1 MSPLTAG
8 NTGNCRHFP
17 SDSNYVYI
25 LNAFEKKYCRDSL
38 RRRENSYSM
47 NQIRNKG
54 PLPWLLLM
62 FFASGCAAL
71 IYEIVWL
78 QLLEL
83 VIGSSGYS
91 VAVLLGTFMG
101 GMCLGS
107 LLLPRLIPLRL
118 HPLRVYACLEVG
130 TGLLGM
136 AVLFGMPYL
145 ADLYSVFHWHGV
157 GSRALISAICLLPPT
172 FLMGATLPAVSRFV
186 ESTPEGISWMGFFYG
201 GNIAGGVVGC
211 LGAGFFLLRLF
222 DMPTAACAAAAINFA
237 AAAIGIGLARK
248 TAHVVLP
255 SDANS
260 GMRSQA
266 GSRRMLVH
274 ITIAA
279 SGLSALGAEVVW
291 TRLLSLLLGGT
302 VYTFSIILAVFLAGL
317 GIGSSIGSLLARR
330 ATNPRAVLGFFQMC
344 LAGAIGWSAFIIARS
359 LPYWPIN
366 PSIYTGDWGPW
377 QLFQLDI
384 LRVGWAVLPATIFW
398 GASFPLAVAGIASRG
413 QDPGR
418 MVGGIYAANTIGA
431 IAGALAFSLFVIP
444 RMGTQ
449 WAERL
454 LIMTAAVSSLWALA
468 SAFSF
473 GRRRAVAATENLS
486 PHPSFRAVC
495 AVLAS
500 MAGIVFLVISIAKI
514 PWVVIAWGRFCATY
528 VAQAYPDLIAAKA
541 RLPESG
547 KTSQWYCS
555 YVGEGIN
562 VSVAVTRTRAGN
574 RFFHGAGK
582 VQASSQP
589 QDMRLQRMLGHLS
602 VLSAG
607 DPAKVSNVL
616 VVACGAGVTAGS
628 FVPYPDIKRITI
640 CDIEPLVP
648 KFVTP
653 MFGEENYH
661 IADGIDR
668 QNPHFVNG
676 KLVSVIYDDGRHYIS
691 TLPGEEK
698 FDVIT
703 SDPIDPWVKGSAAL
717 NTVEYYEMCKRHLK
731 PGGVMTLWMPL
742 YESND
747 DSAKSIIAT
756 FFQVFPNGMIF
767 SNDQQFE
774 GYDAV
779 LLGRSEPARIDLD
792 KVESLLSRKD
802 YMAVLKSL
810 SDVGFG
816 SIGYTGEQQS
826 TAVDLFST
834 FAGRSSDLVLW
845 TKSGQINKDRNLRLQ
860 YLSGMWFNSYQGTKI
875 LDNILDHYRF
885 PTDVFFGSEERLST
899 LKRALADR
907 GRREKG
913 SLLP

>member
-1 MSPLTAG
+1 
-8 NTGNCRHFP
+8 
-17 SDSNYVYI
+17 
-25 LNAFEKKYCRDSL
+25 
-38 RRRENSYSM
+38 M
-47 NQIRNKG
+47 NQTQVKG
-54 PLPWLLLM
+54 SLPWLLLM

-91 VAVLLGTFMG
+91 IAVLLGTFMG

-107 LLLPRLIPLRL
+107 LLLPRLIPPGF
-118 HPLRVYACLEVG
+118 HPLRVYACLEIG
-130 TGLLGM
+130 TGLMGA

-145 ADLYSVFHWHGV
+145 ADLYSAFYWHGV
-157 GSRALISAICLLPPT
+157 GSRALVSALCLIPPT
-172 FLMGATLPAVSRFV
+172 LLMGATLPAASRFV
-186 ESTPEGISWMGFFYG
+186 ESTPEGVSWMGFFYG
-201 GNIAGGVVGC
+201 GNIAGGVFGC
-211 LGAGFFLLRLF
+211 LGGGFFLLRLF
-222 DMPTAACAAAAINFA
+222 DMPTAVVVAAAINLSA
-237 AAAIGIGLARK
+237 AALAIWQARR
-248 TAHVVLP
+248 TAHVCIF
-255 SDANS
+255 SDADS
-260 GMRSQA
+260 VTCPRT
-266 GSRRMLVH
+266 GSHRLLVH
-274 ITIAA
+274 LTIAA

-317 GIGSSIGSLLARR
+317 GIGSSIGSLLARTS
-330 ATNPRAVLGFFQMC
+330 TNPRAVLGFCQLS
-344 LAGAIGWSAFIIARS
+344 LAGAIAWSAMIIARS

-366 PSIYTGDWGPW
+366 PGIYTSDFGPW
-377 QLFQLDI
+377 HLFQLDI
-384 LRVGWAVLPATIFW
+384 VRVSWAVLPATILW
-398 GASFPLAVAGIASRG
+398 GASFPLAIAGVASRG
-413 QDPGR
+413 RDPGR

-431 IAGALAFSLFVIP
+431 IIGSLAFSLFVIP

-454 LIMTAAVSSLWALA
+454 LIATAAIAALWALA

-473 GRRRAVAATENLS
+473 RRHRALAEEETVRPNPSLRAV
-486 PHPSFRAVC
+486 V
-495 AVLAS
+495 AVLA
-500 MAGIVFLVISIAKI
+500 ALVCIVFLLSAVAKI

-528 VAQAYPDLIAAKA
+528 MGQAHPDLIDEKA
-541 RLPESG
+541 TLPENGPFSE
-547 KTSQWYCS
+547 WYCT

-562 VSVAVTRTRAGN
+562 VSVAVTKNASGH

-602 VLSAG
+602 VLAAR
-607 DPAKVSNVL
+607 DPKKVSDVL

-628 FVPYPDIKRITI
+628 FVLYPDVKKITV

-648 KFVTP
+648 KVVAP

-676 KLVSVIYDDGRHYIS
+676 KKVTVIYDDGRHYIR
-691 TLPGEEK
+691 TLPQEEK

-742 YESND
+742 YESNV
-747 DSAKSIIAT
+747 DSAKSMIAT

-767 SNDQQFE
+767 SNDQYFE

-779 LLGRSEPARIDLD
+779 LLGQAEPARIDLD
-792 KVESLLSRKD
+792 KLESLLNRKD
-802 YMAVLKSL
+802 YAAIRKSL
-810 SDVGFG
+810 TDVGFAAAG
-816 SIGYTGEQQS
+816 YEGDQRSIAIE
-826 TAVDLFST
+826 LLST
-834 FAGRSSDLVLW
+834 FAGQSSDLVQW
-845 TKSGQINKDRNLRLQ
+845 MKNAQINRDRNLRLQ
-860 YLSGMWFNSYQGTKI
+860 YLSGLWFNSYLGTKI
-875 LDNILDHYRF
+875 LENILDSYRF
-885 PTDVFFGSEERLST
+885 PNNAFAGTQEELST
-899 LKRALADR
+899 LRRALADR

-913 SLLP
+913 EMIP